1 MRGYPKHINT
11 QADLKTA
18 MLVDANRTREML
30 KSWINEREGWYVTSP
45 LESQADGV
53 TDETHRV
60 VDQGDET
67 SEWYQQEWGALPN
80 NMLDRIG
87 LSKSEAEAMLE

>member
-1 MRGYPKHINT
+1 MRGYPTHINT
-11 QADLKTA
+11 RRDLEHA
-18 MLVDANRTREML
+18 MAIDPART
-30 KSWINEREGWYVTSP
+30 KSLIQKWLDSREGWHTTAALSA
-45 LESQADGV
+45 EADGV